1 MMVFSGHI
9 LGTGVGQLVSKNDFG
24 TNVYQML
31 ANYQKNVKGVE
42 KGDSG
47 YLRIIKVDKK
57 SKSISVKT
65 YSLCLENFRTEP
77 DHEFTFNNV
86 EF

>member
-1 MMVFSGHI
+1 
-9 LGTGVGQLVSKNDFG
+9 
-24 TNVYQML
+24 ML

-65 YSLCLENFRTEP
+65 YSPWLDNFRTEP
-77 DHEFTFNNV
+77 DHEFTFSDV
-86 EF
+86 KI